1 MTFKATALATLLSTA
16 SATTCQ
22 SLCES
27 LESCAS
33 DPNAKGS
40 YCKTDESP
48 QACFGLYYKD
58 ASLTTMCFQPNDTEC
73 SETYP
78 IICPEAPKALTCQ
91 DVCKDVET
99 CREDPHAHGSYC
111 KFEET
116 NPICF
121 GMSAILVTHI
131 YCRQACIMKVKRW
144 RLFASSPTTQIV
156 LSRILFHVRQMKLK
170 NMKQKSE
177 QTLLVN
183 LIRVKKS
190 AKP

>member
-1 MTFKATALATLLSTA
+1 MNRICVGRTLEYRKMVLTSARDSEFFFRSACFLAILHITCWSVIELHMTFKVTALATLLGTA

-22 SLCES
+22 TLCDS

-58 ASLTTMCFQPNDTEC
+58 ASLTAMCFLPNDAEC

-78 IICPEAPKALTCQ
+78 VICPETPKPLTCQ

-111 KFEET
+111 KFEEI

-121 GMSAILVTHI
+121 GM
-131 YCRQACIMKVKRW
+131 
-144 RLFASSPTTQIV
+144 FAAPFRHTY
-156 LSRILFHVRQMKLK
+156 L
-170 NMKQKSE
+170 
-177 QTLLVN
+177 
-183 LIRVKKS
+183 
-190 AKP
+190 P